1 MPVSLHGAS
10 SRILEAGCW
19 VSGVLLLA
27 LYAAAR
33 MGGELERAHGIALF
47 AEARAAT
54 RQESD
59 EIARDPVADATGRA
73 PPSPQEPPR
82 EASRASARAHG
93 FELLPV
99 ALLRIPGVGLEVPVY
114 ADTSERNLN
123 RGAGWV
129 EGTAAPGE
137 IGNIAIA
144 AHRDGHFRPLKDVA
158 VGDALELESLSRKRS
173 YRVAEISIVD
183 PHDISPLRV
192 TENAVVTLVTCY
204 PFYFVG
210 NAPQRY
216 IVRAVAVD

>member
-1 MPVSLHGAS
+1 MSVSLRNAS
-10 SRILEAGCW
+10 SRIIEVGCW
-19 VSGVLLLA
+19 AVGVILIA
-27 LYAAAR
+27 LYFAAR
-33 MGGELERAHGIALF
+33 VGGELERAHGIALF

-54 RQESD
+54 RLAAD
-59 EIARDPVADATGRA
+59 EIVLDPDATVSGRPLPA
-73 PPSPQEPPR
+73 SPETPR
-82 EASRASARAHG
+82 EASPASTRAQG

-158 VGDALELESLSRKRS
+158 VGDVLELESLLKKRS
-173 YRVAEISIVD
+173 YRVVELSIVD
-183 PHDISPLRV
+183 PRDISPLGA

-216 IVRAVAVD
+216 IVRALAID